1 MMCLRDRPRS
11 FGPGPV
17 GQKTLVQI
25 SSDSRRT
32 PCRALPSTASALVPA
47 YDVRGVEGGD
57 AFVERRGDAGERR
70 VLLDL
75 GAVGDPVPVSDLAD
89 FQAAAAEMTM
99 LHIGST

>member
-1 MMCLRDRPRS
+1 MCLRDRPRS

-17 GQKTLVQI
+17 GQKTLVKI

-32 PCRALPSTASALVPA
+32 PVQRPA
-47 YDVRGVEGGD
+47 QHRLGPGPGVDVRGVERGDALVERGGD
-57 AFVERRGDAGERR
+57 ARHGR

-75 GAVGDPVPVSDLAD
+75 RSVGDPVAVGDLAD

-99 LHIGST
+99 FHDMRP